1 MRHVTAEGVAAPG
14 LGTRLDA
21 AVRGLNPGYFALVMG
36 TGIVSIGLADHGWDV
51 LSLIL
56 LVIDVICYGLLVVLV
71 IVRGIRHRDALRAD
85 FQDPAKAFA
94 FFTFV
99 AASCVLGSRLAVA
112 GEHGVAAGLLVV
124 GFAAWLVLGYLIPW
138 TALLGVDKGSVLSAA
153 NGTWFIW
160 VVGSQAVAVLAATLQ
175 PMFVDWRQALAMLAV
190 VSWAIGVFLYGVVGV
205 VIIVRLL
212 LYGMRPL
219 EFTPPYWVSMGA
231 TAITVVAGARIVDM
245 ADAPM
250 VDATR
255 ALIAGAAVLF
265 WALGTWLIP
274 PLVIAGYWR
283 HVHHRVPLRYEPAL
297 WSIVFPLGMYGVGSS
312 FLGATDRLP
321 WVERIGIVEGWLALG
336 VWAVVFVAMLV
347 NLWRNVLRAPR
358 PTEVTTRAR

>member
-1 MRHVTAEGVAAPG
+1 
-14 LGTRLDA
+14 
-21 AVRGLNPGYFALVMG
+21 MG

-56 LVIDVICYGLLVVLV
+56 LLIDIVCYVLLVALV
-71 IVRGIRHRDALRAD
+71 IIRAIRHPDALRAD
-85 FQDPAKAFA
+85 FEDPAKAFA

-112 GEHGVAAGLLVV
+112 GEHAVAAGLLVI
-124 GFAAWLVLGYLIPW
+124 GSIAWLVLGYLIPW
-138 TALLGVDKGSVLSAA
+138 TALLLRESRGSVLSAA

-160 VVGSQAVAVLAATLQ
+160 VVGSQAIAVLAATLQ

-190 VSWAIGVFLYGVVGV
+190 VSWSIGVFLYGVVGV
-205 VIIVRLL
+205 VIVVRLL
-212 LYGMRPL
+212 FYGMRPAD
-219 EFTPPYWVSMGA
+219 FTPPYWVSMGA

-245 ADAPM
+245 ANAPM

-255 ALIAGAAVLF
+255 ALIAGTAVLF

-283 HVHHRVPLRYEPAL
+283 HIRHKVPLRYEPAQ

-312 FLGATDRLP
+312 FLGATDKLP
-321 WVERIGIVEGWLALG
+321 WVEWIGIVEGFIALA
-336 VWAVVFVAMLV
+336 VWAIVFVAMLV

-358 PTEVTTRAR
+358 PVGFTAPAR

>member
-1 MRHVTAEGVAAPG
+1 M
-14 LGTRLDA
+14 
-21 AVRGLNPGYFALVMG
+21 RGLNPGYFALVMG

-56 LVIDVICYGLLVVLV
+56 LVIDALCYGVLVVLV
-71 IVRGIRHRDALRAD
+71 IIRAIRHSDALRAD
-85 FQDPAKAFA
+85 FEDPAKAFA

-112 GEHGVAAGLLVV
+112 GEHGVAAVLLVV
-124 GFAAWLVLGYLIPW
+124 GSAAWLVLGYLIPW
-138 TALLGVDKGSVLSAA
+138 TALLLRENRGSVLSSA

-160 VVGSQAVAVLAATLQ
+160 VVGSQAIAVLAATLQ
-175 PMFVDWRQALAMLAV
+175 PMYPDWRQGLAILAV

-205 VIIVRLL
+205 VIVVRLL
-212 LYGMRPL
+212 FYGMRPA

-245 ADAPM
+245 ANAPM

-255 ALIAGAAVLF
+255 ALIAGTAVLF

-283 HVHHRVPLRYEPAL
+283 HIRHKVPLRYEPAL

-321 WVERIGIVEGWLALG
+321 WVERIGIVEGWFALA

-347 NLWRNVLRAPR
+347 NLWRTVLRAPR
-358 PTEVTTRAR
+358 TDQVTTPAR

>member
-1 MRHVTAEGVAAPG
+1 M
-14 LGTRLDA
+14 
-21 AVRGLNPGYFALVMG
+21 RGLNPGYFALVMG
-36 TGIVSIGLADHGWDV
+36 TGIVSIGLADHGWDA

-56 LVIDVICYGLLVVLV
+56 LVIDAICYAVLVVLV
-71 IVRGIRHRDALRAD
+71 IIRAIRHADALRAD
-85 FQDPAKAFA
+85 FEDPAKAFA

-112 GEHGVAAGLLVV
+112 GEHAVAAVLLVI
-124 GFAAWLVLGYLIPW
+124 GSIAWLVLGYLIPW
-138 TALLGVDKGSVLSAA
+138 TALLLRENRGSVLSAA

-160 VVGSQAVAVLAATLQ
+160 VVGSQAIAVLAATLQ

-190 VSWAIGVFLYGVVGV
+190 VSWSIGVFLYGVVGV
-205 VIIVRLL
+205 VIVVRLL
-212 LYGMRPL
+212 FYGMRPAD
-219 EFTPPYWVSMGA
+219 FTPPYWVSMGA

-245 ADAPM
+245 ANAPM

-283 HVHHRVPLRYEPAL
+283 HIRHKVPLRYEPAL

-312 FLGATDRLP
+312 FLGATDKLP
-321 WVERIGIVEGWLALG
+321 WVERIGIVEGYIALV
-336 VWAVVFVAMLV
+336 VWAIVFVAMLV
-347 NLWRNVLRAPR
+347 NLWRNVLRTPR
-358 PTEVTTRAR
+358 PVEVTTQAR